1 MSPKSRRVII
11 ALVLRFR
18 LRGIKLF
25 AKGMENMDL
34 YIFIG
39 YLSRNVLK
47 RTKFNF
53 SSYLR

>member
-47 RTKFNF
+47 RT
-53 SSYLR
+53 

>member
-1 MSPKSRRVII
+1 MSPKSRHVII

-34 YIFIG
+34 DIFIG

-47 RTKFNF
+47 RT
-53 SSYLR
+53 